1 MRDTIIYGEKPPGI
15 NSCSWCALDRFA
27 GIDRHGRFSISANR
41 DSYYITGVSVLDFT
55 LMVYKDSREH
65 RAFTNMLDTNQTDEA
80 LDHYASRLVFARV
93 EPKDL
98 MQRIEWKMQEAF
110 EAGSRARAEIIR
122 EALGVR

>member
-1 MRDTIIYGEKPPGI
+1 MRDTIVYGEKPPGI
-15 NSCSWCALDRFA
+15 KSCSWCNLDRFA
-27 GIDRHGRFSISANR
+27 GFDRATRLCISANR
-41 DSYYITGVSVLDFT
+41 DSYYITGVSALDFT
-55 LMVYKDSREH
+55 LLVYKDSREH
-65 RAFTNMLDTNQTDEA
+65 RAFTKMLEENQTDEA

-98 MQRIEWKMQEAF
+98 MQRIEWKMKEAF